1 VSSRSVKAVPAAL
14 LTGTTG
20 SERDVGTM
28 TKKPALPTSI
38 AGLSPLELARK
49 IPVAEAAK
57 INSVHVET
65 FKKRYGH
72 LLRKVGQRRFFVV
85 LRDAILLPPPDT
97 S

>member
-1 VSSRSVKAVPAAL
+1 MGPRIVNAVPAAF
-14 LTGTTG
+14 LTGTMG
-20 SERDVGTM
+20 SQRDTSM

-38 AGLSPLELARK
+38 AGLTPLELARK

-72 LLRKVGQRRFFVV
+72 LVRKIGQRRLFVT
-85 LRDAILLPPPDT
+85 LRDALTLPPPNT